1 MKRTL
6 ITSALPYANGYIHLG
21 HIAGAYLPADI
32 YARFCRLSGREVLYV
47 CGSDEHGVA
56 INIAAEKEGVNP
68 RDIINKYHNDNKT
81 AFYQFGMSFDEY
93 SRTSI
98 PEHHQLAREFFED
111 FLNKGL
117 LAEKTEEQFYDQNAK
132 MFLPDRYVE
141 GECPNCGKDHARGD
155 QCDSCGAYYSQTE
168 LKNPISTVTGETPIA
183 KKTTH
188 WYFKFGE
195 FQEFL
200 ENYIESNSFDFNK
213 NEDAENSSDTNH
225 IKGGWKDNVLQQ
237 TRSWLKA
244 GLADRAITRDLG
256 WGVKIDGLKGMNDEK
271 AKGKALYVWFD
282 AVLGYISAT
291 KKHFGA
297 DSNKWK
303 DWWQSEDTDYFAF
316 IGKDNIVFH
325 TLIFPAMLHGRKD
338 ADNPYILPKNVPA
351 HEFLNLEGRKFSKSR
366 NWSIDLRDFLTSYPD
381 GASVDQLRYT
391 LATNFPETKDADFTW
406 RDYQARVNNELASI
420 FGNFINRS
428 LTFLHKNFDGVVPTL
443 THKNQG
449 LENAWRIAIDS
460 LAKGEILPSSQYLG
474 KNDELLLTEL
484 YHNIKQSS
492 DQFNKFRFRDGL
504 SSVMNVARAAN
515 KYFNDEEPWKTIK
528 TDKEKAAKT
537 LWVCCQITNSLSLI
551 FSPIIPHACQ
561 KIQKWLGRENPLI
574 GSPKEKIQI
583 GANLWTQSVYP
594 HLKSGQKIEKP
605 EILFARVEDSFVENE
620 VTKLAGKQSEEE
632 ENNLISFDDFMKAE
646 LRTAKVISAE
656 KIKKSKKLL
665 KLKVSLGEN
674 KTRQII
680 AGIAEYYAPEDI
692 LNKMVI
698 IVSNL
703 TPAKLMGEKS
713 EGMLLA
719 ANSKNGLKVIT
730 IEGVSEGETVR

>member
-21 HIAGAYLPADI
+21 HMAGAYLPADI

-56 INIAAEKEGVNP
+56 INIAAEKEGVSP
-68 RDIINKYHNDNKT
+68 KEIIDKYHFDNKT
-81 AFYQFGMSFDEY
+81 AFHQFGMSFDQY

-98 PEHHQLAREFFED
+98 PEHHELAREFFED
-111 FLNKGL
+111 FLNKGF
-117 LAEKTEEQFYDQNAK
+117 LAEKTEEQFYDQKAK

-195 FQEFL
+195 FQDFL
-200 ENYIESNSFDFNK
+200 ENYIESNSG
-213 NEDAENSSDTNH
+213 NENP
-225 IKGGWKDNVLQQ
+225 IKGGGGWKDNVLQQ

-244 GLADRAITRDLG
+244 GLTDRAITRDLD
-256 WGVKIDGLKGMNDEK
+256 WGVKINDLKGMDEQK

-291 KKHFGA
+291 KKYYEDNPDRENEFGG
-297 DSNKWK
+297 WK
-303 DWWQSEDTDYFAF
+303 KWWQSEDTDYIAF

-325 TLIFPAMLHGRKD
+325 TLIFPAMLHARKD
-338 ADNPYILPKNVPA
+338 ADNPYILPKNIPA
-351 HEFLNLEGRKFSKSR
+351 HEFLNLEGQKFSKSR
-366 NWSIDLRDFLTSYPD
+366 SWSIDLRDFLTENSD

-391 LATNFPETKDADFTW
+391 LASNFPETKDADFTW
-406 RDYQARVNNELASI
+406 RDFQARVNNELASI

-428 LTFLHKNFDGVVPTL
+428 LTFLHKNFGGKVPSL
-443 THKNQG
+443 GHKSQG
-449 LENAWRIAIDS
+449 LEHAWRMSIDS
-460 LAKGEILPSSQYLG
+460 LAKGEIFPSSQYLND
-474 KNDELLLTEL
+474 NDELLLTEL
-484 YHNIKQSS
+484 YQNITQSA
-492 DQFNKFRFRDGL
+492 DQFDKFRFRDGL
-504 SSVMNVARAAN
+504 VSVMNVARAAN

-528 TDKEKAAKT
+528 TDEEKAAKT
-537 LWVCCQITNSLSLI
+537 LWMCCQVANSLSLI
-551 FSPIIPHACQ
+551 FSPIIPNTC
-561 KIQKWLGRENPLI
+561 KRIQVWMGEENPLT
-574 GSPKEKIQI
+574 GNQNEDIQI
-583 GANLWTQSVYP
+583 GADLWIQAANP
-594 HLKSGQKIEKP
+594 HLLGGQKIEKP
-605 EILFARVEDSFVENE
+605 EILFARVEDSFVESE
-620 VTKLAGKQSEEE
+620 IAKLGDKKVEEE
-632 ENNLISFDDFMKAE
+632 TNLISFDDFMKVE

-665 KLKVSLGEN
+665 KLKVSLGDLE
-674 KTRQII
+674 TRQIV
-680 AGIAEYYAPEDI
+680 AGIAQDYTPEDI

-698 IVSNL
+698 VVANL

-719 ANSKNGLKVIT
+719 ANMKNGSLKVIT
-730 IEGVSEGETVR
+730 IDGVGEGETVG